1 MNGLP
6 TNHNR
11 LKKNVHSFFF
21 EMQQITICVVAC
33 CGALHSTVQCIGVT
47 FTLHMEEKHCCKG
60 AL

>member
-21 EMQQITICVVAC
+21 EMQQITKQYVLWRAAVHC
-33 CGALHSTVQCIGVT
+33 
-47 FTLHMEEKHCCKG
+47 TLLYNVLG
-60 AL
+60 